1 MSQPFWEKAYADLD
15 TPAIRGGEP
24 SQEIREIVSQLP
36 SAARVLG
43 LGCGEGRNALFL
55 AECGFRVTAV
65 DIEQRS

>member
-1 MSQPFWEKAYADLD
+1 MSQPFWEKAYTDLP
-15 TPAIRGGEP
+15 TPAIRGGAP
-24 SQEIREIVSQLP
+24 SQEIREVASQLTT
-36 SAARVLG
+36 AARVLD